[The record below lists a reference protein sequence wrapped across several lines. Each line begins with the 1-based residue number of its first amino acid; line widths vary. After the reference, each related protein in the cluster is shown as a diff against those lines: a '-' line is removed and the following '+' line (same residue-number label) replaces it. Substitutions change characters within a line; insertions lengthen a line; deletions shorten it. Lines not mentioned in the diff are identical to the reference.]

1 MGLMA
6 LLEKV
11 INKEVATVT
20 VATPTT
26 VKQETPPSVA
36 TVATIAV
43 ASTPKLNIEPHT
55 STYTKRLQSFQSKGI
70 SSREAHALAA
80 KLDKR
85 DADFIDDRISC
96 AECAHYHAGRCG
108 KGVTLIGET
117 SIFSLVRCKEF
128 KND

>member
-36 TVATIAV
+36 KVASVTVASAQNLK
-43 ASTPKLNIEPHT
+43 SEQ
-55 STYTKRLQSFQSKGI
+55 YTKRLQSFQSKGI